1 MNQALGLY
9 IHIPFCRQRCHF
21 CAFYLEV
28 HRQPAA
34 ETFLG
39 ALHREL
45 TLYAGETRTGG
56 RPLQSIYLG
65 GGTPTTLTVAQLA
78 GILDAVRQSFIV
90 HQDCEITVE
99 AHPGTV
105 TDSDLSALRRSGVT
119 RLSFGAESMQ
129 DAELAGIGRPGAS
142 AQTVAAVAAA
152 RRAGFTNLNLDLM
165 YGLPGQTV
173 ESWIGTLDA
182 CCDLSPSHLSCY
194 ALTVEKGTRFAKDVD
209 RDPVRAPDDM
219 RQIEMEHAA
228 EAVLGKAGYARYEIS
243 NYSKPGFECRHNLLY
258 WTQGEYLGL
267 GPSAQSFVDDVR
279 FGNIADL
286 TEYQR
291 VLADN
296 RLPVEERTVLSP
308 QERLRDAV
316 IFGLRLTRGIPTSA
330 VNDHAANY
338 GYRQVVDRLRAQ
350 SFLEDDGEHTRL
362 SVEGR
367 LHADTVAEQLF

>member
-28 HRQPAA
+28 HSKPAA
-34 ETFLG
+34 EAFVS
-39 ALHREL
+39 ALHSEL
-45 TLYAGETRTGG
+45 GLYAGAAPTAG
-56 RPLQSIYLG
+56 RPLQSIYVG
-65 GGTPTTLTVAQLA
+65 GGTPTVLTVGQLA
-78 GILDAVRQSFIV
+78 GILDAVRQSFVV
-90 HQDCEITVE
+90 HPDCEVTVE

-105 TDSDLSALRRSGVT
+105 TDNGLSALRRSGVT
-119 RLSFGAESMQ
+119 RLSFGAESMH

-142 AQTVAAVAAA
+142 AETVEAVTAA
-152 RRAGFTNLNLDLM
+152 RRAGFTNVSLDLM

-173 ESWIGTLDA
+173 ESWIRTLNA

-194 ALTVEKGTRFAKDVD
+194 ALTVEGGTRFAKDVQRHPD
-209 RDPVRAPDDM
+209 RAPDDM
-219 RQIEMEHAA
+219 RQIEMEYAA
-228 EAVLGKAGYARYEIS
+228 EVVLGEAGYARYEIS
-243 NYSKPGFECRHNLLY
+243 NYAKPGFECRHNLLY

-267 GPSAQSFVDDVR
+267 GPSAQSFVDGVR
-279 FGNIADL
+279 FGNIPDL
-286 TEYQR
+286 TAYQTA
-291 VLADN
+291 LAES

-316 IFGLRLTRGIPTSA
+316 IFGLRLTGGIPTSA
-330 VNDHAANY
+330 VNDHAVNY
-338 GYRQVVDRLRAQ
+338 GYREVVDRLRALR
-350 SFLEDDGEHTRL
+350 FLEDDGDRTRL

>member
-28 HRQPAA
+28 HREPAA

-45 TLYAGETRTGG
+45 RLYAGEARTGG
-56 RPLQSIYLG
+56 RPLQSIYFG
-65 GGTPTTLTVAQLA
+65 GGTPTVLTVAQLG

-90 HQDCEITVE
+90 HPDCEVTVE

-105 TDSDLSALRRSGVT
+105 TDNNLSALRRSGVT
-119 RLSFGAESMQ
+119 RLSFGAESMH
-129 DAELAGIGRPGAS
+129 DAELAAIGRPGAS
-142 AQTVAAVAAA
+142 AETVAAVAAA
-152 RRAGFTNLNLDLM
+152 RQAGFTNLHIDLM

-173 ESWIGTLDA
+173 ESWRRTLDA

-219 RQIEMEHAA
+219 RQIEMEHAT

-243 NYSKPGFECRHNLLY
+243 NYAKPGFECRHNLLY
-258 WTQGEYLGL
+258 WTKGEYLGL
-267 GPSAQSFVDDVR
+267 GPSAQSFVHGER

-286 TEYQR
+286 TAYQTA
-291 VLADN
+291 LAER

-308 QERLRDAV
+308 QEQLRDAV

-330 VNDHAANY
+330 MNDHASNY
-338 GYRQVVDRLRAQ
+338 GYRQIVDRLRSQ
-350 SFLEDDGEHTRL
+350 RFLEDDGDRTRL
-362 SVEGR
+362 SVDGR

>member
-1 MNQALGLY
+1 MNRPFGLY
-9 IHIPFCRQRCHF
+9 VHIPFCRERCHF
-21 CAFYLEV
+21 CAFYLE
-28 HRQPAA
+28 
-34 ETFLG
+34 
-39 ALHREL
+39 LHRDSSAEAFL
-45 TLYAGETRTGG
+45 RALRNEIRLYEAEKVNGG
-56 RPLQSIYLG
+56 RPLHSVYFG
-65 GGTPTTLTVAQLA
+65 GGTPTVLAAAELTA
-78 GILDAVRQSFIV
+78 ILDAVRGAFDLSPG
-90 HQDCEITVE
+90 CEITVE

-105 TDSDLSALRRSGVT
+105 PDTDLSALRRAGVT
-119 RLSFGAESMQ
+119 RLSFGAESMH
-129 DAELAGIGRPGAS
+129 DGELAEIGRPGAS
-142 AQTVAAVAAA
+142 AETVAAVAAA
-152 RRAGFTNLNLDLM
+152 RRAGFTNLNIDLM

-182 CCDLSPSHLSCY
+182 CCDLSPTHLSCY
-194 ALTVEKGTRFAKDVD
+194 ALTVEKGTRFARDVD

-243 NYSKPGFECRHNLLY
+243 NYAKPGFECRHNLLY

-291 VLADN
+291 ALADN

-308 QERLRDAV
+308 RERLRDAV

-338 GYRQVVDRLRAQ
+338 GYREVVDRLRAQ
-350 SFLEDDGEHTRL
+350 RFLEDDGDRTRL
-362 SVEGR
+362 SVAGR
-367 LHADTVAEQLF
+367 LHADTVAGQLF